1 VYRLTVPL
9 NPFRLVTT
17 IIDVPE
23 EPAGIV
29 RLFGLAVIEKSDVEP
44 DWTMVKATLTEC
56 DRLPLVPVT
65 LTTQVL
71 AGLPA

>member
-1 VYRLTVPL
+1 M

-17 IIDVPE
+17 MLDVPE

-29 RLFGLAVIEKSDVEP
+29 RLFGLAVIAKLDVEP
-44 DWTMVKATLTEC
+44 DGTIVKVTLTEC

>member
-1 VYRLTVPL
+1 ML
-9 NPFRLVTT
+9 
-17 IIDVPE
+17 DVPE

-44 DWTMVKATLTEC
+44 DGTIVKVTLAEC

-71 AGLPA
+71 PGLPA

>member
-1 VYRLTVPL
+1 MTVPL

-17 IIDVPE
+17 MLDVPE

-29 RLFGLAVIEKSDVEP
+29 RLFGLAVIAKSDVEP
-44 DWTMVKATLTEC
+44 EGTMVKATLTEC

-65 LTTQVL
+65 RTTQVL
-71 AGLPA
+71 AGLPV

>member
-1 VYRLTVPL
+1 LTVPL

-17 IIDVPE
+17 MLDVPE
-23 EPAGIV
+23 EPAGIA
-29 RLFGLAVIEKSDVEP
+29 RLFGLAVIAKSDVEP
-44 DWTMVKATLTEC
+44 DGTIVKVTLAEC

-71 AGLPA
+71 PGLPA

>member
-1 VYRLTVPL
+1 MTVPL

-17 IIDVPE
+17 MVDVPE

-29 RLFGLAVIEKSDVEP
+29 RLFGLAVIAKSDVEP
-44 DWTMVKATLTEC
+44 EGTMVKATLTEC

-65 LTTQVL
+65 RTTQVL
-71 AGLPA
+71 AGLPV

>member
-1 VYRLTVPL
+1 ML
-9 NPFRLVTT
+9 
-17 IIDVPE
+17 DVPE

-29 RLFGLAVIEKSDVEP
+29 RLFGLAVNAKSDVEP
-44 DWTMVKATLTEC
+44 DGTIVKVTLTEC

-71 AGLPA
+71 PGLPA

>member
-1 VYRLTVPL
+1 ML
-9 NPFRLVTT
+9 
-17 IIDVPE
+17 DVPE

-29 RLFGLAVIEKSDVEP
+29 RLFGLAVIAKSDVEP
-44 DWTMVKATLTEC
+44 EGTMVKATLTEC

>member
-1 VYRLTVPL
+1 MTVPS

-17 IIDVPE
+17 MLDVPE

-44 DWTMVKATLTEC
+44 DGTIVKVTLTEC

-71 AGLPA
+71 PGLPA

>member
-1 VYRLTVPL
+1 M

-17 IIDVPE
+17 IVEVAE

-29 RLFGLAVIEKSDVEP
+29 RLFGLAVIAKSDVEP
-44 DWTMVKATLTEC
+44 EGTMEKATLTEC

-65 LTTQVL
+65 RTTQVL